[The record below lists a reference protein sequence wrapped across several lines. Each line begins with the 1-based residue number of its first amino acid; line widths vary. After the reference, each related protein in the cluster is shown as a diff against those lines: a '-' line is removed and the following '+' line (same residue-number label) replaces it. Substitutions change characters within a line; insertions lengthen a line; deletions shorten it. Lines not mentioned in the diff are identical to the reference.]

1 MATPPEA
8 TPNLANDEPP
18 IAVSFQEY
26 EVMYRELFREQN
38 PTRGDVQRGYGIY
51 LSTRQAPRA

>member
-8 TPNLANDEPP
+8 APNLANDEPP

-26 EVMYRELFREQN
+26 EVMYRELFRDKS
-38 PTRGDVQRGYGIY
+38 PTPGDVRNAYFKY
-51 LSTRQAPRA
+51 ASTRRPPRS